1 MFQLRKLRKNYF
13 RRGTRTE
20 TMSPPIAG
28 ILNLARV
35 VNSLF
40 EFPLLVRRLDVNT
53 EGRCIKS
60 CFQRVSVAL
69 PYSETIN

>member
-1 MFQLRKLRKNYF
+1 
-13 RRGTRTE
+13 
-20 TMSPPIAG
+20 MSPPIVG

-53 EGRCIKS
+53 AGRCIKS

-69 PYSETIN
+69 PYNETIN